1 MKPGPSKRDHAFA
14 AEHLRF
20 KHLEGHPIARD
31 WRLGSRF
38 LAGSVK
44 RLSDTSGKIL
54 MQQHRRLR
62 LVSVDWMGAS
72 FSRSAGPHPCVEQ
85 PMRMPILL
93 FGTAPV
99 AVFVTD
105 DGVDLDAQMR
115 DRLSVDPARDID
127 RGLGQYGGGIFE

>member
-20 KHLEGHPIARD
+20 KHFDGHPIARD

-62 LVSVDWMGAS
+62 LLSVDWIGDALQSIGWTSPLRGATHENPDPLVGHRTGGC
-72 FSRSAGPHPCVEQ
+72 SRH
-85 PMRMPILL
+85 
-93 FGTAPV
+93 
-99 AVFVTD
+99 
-105 DGVDLDAQMR
+105 
-115 DRLSVDPARDID
+115 
-127 RGLGQYGGGIFE
+127 